1 MAKNLVSGLILDP
14 LHQIWSP
21 NFFLLILPLLDVR
34 NCCKLSLYAISR
46 KTNEPN
52 LGNSKKLSF
61 GPHFGPN
68 SGHQIFFHKSGFA
81 NFFFKNLAPP
91 VTRYYSQL
99 SHVQYQKKLMIQS
112 WENLVMDGQM
122 EGRTDGRTDESDFIG
137 HCPNN
142 VEHPILKNKIQIKNE
157 KYWSYFIIWL
167 LICLVIKNLIQ

>member
-1 MAKNLVSGLILDP
+1 MNQTSEYGKKPSFRPDFGPFTPNLVLK
-14 LHQIWSP
+14 
-21 NFFLLILPLLDVR
+21 FFLLILPLLDVR

-61 GPHFGPN
+61 GPHFGPFGPN

-112 WENLVMDGQM
+112 
-122 EGRTDGRTDESDFIG
+122 
-137 HCPNN
+137 
-142 VEHPILKNKIQIKNE
+142 
-157 KYWSYFIIWL
+157 
-167 LICLVIKNLIQ
+167 